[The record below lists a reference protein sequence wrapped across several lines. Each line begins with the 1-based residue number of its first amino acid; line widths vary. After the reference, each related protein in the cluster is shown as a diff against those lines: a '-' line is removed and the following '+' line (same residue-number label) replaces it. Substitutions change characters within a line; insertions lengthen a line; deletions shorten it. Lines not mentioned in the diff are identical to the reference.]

1 MYIDICM
8 HDICKCWRDHRSC
21 GGPLRKD
28 GASHAAGAGQPRG
41 YACIYHESIASPTA
55 PYRRGDREKRGR
67 SRLLFI
73 DWRGGEAGKIIKAFN
88 ASDLSARPDEQ
99 GPKNQRRRNCKQDTH
114 THTFR
119 RRWFL
124 GFSFCRLHA
133 HVHVRGGGRT
143 NQSPAARRPRQRS
156 ASMRLQGGKGGE
168 RDRVRERQRERD
180 REKETETNAKR
191 ERDGEMA
198 ASSPHRRRPR
208 PARRFLPKRLRKCCT
223 QACRHAG
230 TQACRQAGMQACRPA
245 GTMCALYLTGPVLTI
260 NLANLAKFC

>member
-1 MYIDICM
+1 MIYASAGG
-8 HDICKCWRDHRSC
+8 HHRSC

-88 ASDLSARPDEQ
+88 ASDLSAQPDEQ
-99 GPKNQRRRNCKQDTH
+99 GPKNQRRPRNASKTH

-124 GFSFCRLHA
+124 GFSFCI
-133 HVHVRGGGRT
+133 RT
-143 NQSPAARRPRQRS
+143 TRNAEPVVEPTVVQRVAVACVVVFSRNAAARSALAVAARPPTYTVV
-156 ASMRLQGGKGGE
+156 L
-168 RDRVRERQRERD
+168 
-180 REKETETNAKR
+180 
-191 ERDGEMA
+191 
-198 ASSPHRRRPR
+198 
-208 PARRFLPKRLRKCCT
+208 
-223 QACRHAG
+223 
-230 TQACRQAGMQACRPA
+230 
-245 GTMCALYLTGPVLTI
+245 AL
-260 NLANLAKFC
+260 F